1 MTAMSEGGVDRAA
14 EAVRL
19 YGLPLDEFIAER
31 DATAKRLRADDR
43 EAAAAIRK
51 LRKPSA
57 AAAAINRAVRAD
69 PDAAAKLLE
78 AGERLEAAQSA
89 AISGSAGDLREAAA
103 EQGDA
108 VERLME
114 TVADELGGRGA
125 IADRARET
133 LRAIAADPGLREQF
147 AAGTLVREA
156 EAVGFGVDALAAL
169 RPGAA
174 AEISAEAAAVGG
186 AAQARRA
193 RTGPRREGSQGGG
206 DRGRARAASAGAR
219 ATRTRRG
226 RERRRGG
233 SRGARSGRGR
243 AARGARAGRPTRPR
257 DEPWPAP

>member
-103 EQGDA
+103 EQAAA
-108 VERLME
+108 VERRME

-133 LRAIAADPGLREQF
+133 LRAIAADPELREQF

-156 EAVGFGVDALAAL
+156 EAVGFGVDALAAPAPAPPRKSAPKPRRSAAQRKRAERAL
-169 RPGAA
+169 AHAEKDHKAA
-174 AEISAEAAAVGG
+174 ATAVERAQRRLERARRELDEAESSGAEAA
-186 AAQARRA
+186 
-193 RTGPRREGSQGGG
+193 EEL
-206 DRGRARAASAGAR
+206 GRAEG
-219 ATRTRRG
+219 
-226 RERRRGG
+226 EL
-233 SRGARSGRGR
+233 R
-243 AARGARAGRPTRPR
+243 AARERVDQLDP
-257 DEPWPAP
+257 

>member
-31 DATAKRLRADDR
+31 DATSKRLRADDR

-78 AGERLEAAQSA
+78 TGERLDAAQSA

-103 EQGDA
+103 EHGDA

-156 EAVGFGVDALAAL
+156 EAVGFGVDTL
-169 RPGAA
+169 
-174 AEISAEAAAVGG
+174 
-186 AAQARRA
+186 
-193 RTGPRREGSQGGG
+193 
-206 DRGRARAASAGAR
+206 AASAPAPRRKSAPRPRRSAAQRKRAERELAHAEKDHKAATTAVERAQRRLERAQRELDEAESDGAKAADELGR
-219 ATRTRRG
+219 AQG
-226 RERRRGG
+226 EL
-233 SRGARSGRGR
+233 R
-243 AARGARAGRPTRPR
+243 AARERVDQLDP
-257 DEPWPAP
+257 